1 MAQAGSGNPRD
12 GGLTWLGAY
21 RLFGRRGPRLAL
33 FGGLVSA
40 HFVVDWLTPP
50 GVLDGIGYP
59 FLLPLLFAE
68 DRRRVILLAAVLC
81 TGLTVLANFLSGG
94 GGIGQLMIVNR
105 SVAII
110 GIWIMAAF
118 LVQRLRLEAD
128 LRRVSDAAEA
138 ASRAKT
144 ELLAN
149 MSHELRTPLN
159 AVIGFS
165 EVIGTEM
172 FGPLGPRYLEYADDI
187 NQSGKHL
194 LALISDLLDIS
205 RAESGQLA
213 LKEDVV
219 DVASVVES
227 SIRFVTP
234 QAIEAKVTL
243 AVELAANLPLLR
255 ADELKFRQVLVNLLS
270 NGIKFT
276 PAGGRV
282 TLAARLDAARTLN
295 LVVSDTGIGMA
306 AQDIPAAF
314 EAFRQLDSTLSRK
327 HEGAGLGLS
336 LSKRLIELHGG
347 TIQIDSAVG
356 RGTVVTVRF
365 PPTRVE
371 ARPFA
376 AAQRTASGA
385 AREPDPAAAR

>member
-1 MAQAGSGNPRD
+1 VAQAGSTVPLY
-12 GGLTWLGAY
+12 GGLAWIEAYRWLG
-21 RLFGRRGPRLAL
+21 RREPRRAL
-33 FGGLVSA
+33 FGGLVIA
-40 HFVVDWLTPP
+40 HFLVDWLSPP
-50 GVLDGIGYP
+50 GVLDGVGYP

-68 DRRRVILLAAVLC
+68 GRRRVVLLAAVLC
-81 TGLTVLANFLSGG
+81 TALTVLANFLNGT
-94 GGIGQLMIVNR
+94 GGIGQLMILNR
-105 SVAII
+105 AVAIA
-110 GIWIMAAF
+110 GIWIMAVF
-118 LVQRLRLEAD
+118 LVQRLRLETD
-128 LRRVSDAAEA
+128 LKRAGDAAEA

-165 EVIGTEM
+165 EVIGAEM
-172 FGPLGPRYLEYADDI
+172 FGPLDRRYAAYADDI

-205 RAESGQLA
+205 RAETGQLV
-213 LKEDVV
+213 LKEEVV

-227 SIRFVTP
+227 SIRCVSP
-234 QAIEAKVTL
+234 QATEAGVSL

-282 TLAARLDAARTLN
+282 ALAGRLEAARTLS
-295 LVVSDTGIGMA
+295 LVVSDTGVGMA
-306 AQDIPAAF
+306 AEDIPVAF
-314 EAFRQLDSTLSRK
+314 EAFRQLDSSLTRK
-327 HEGAGLGLS
+327 HEGAGLGLA
-336 LSKRLIELHGG
+336 LSKRLVELHGG
-347 TIQIDSAVG
+347 SIEIKSTVG
-356 RGTVVTVRF
+356 HGTEVTVRF

-376 AAQRTASGA
+376 AAQRRAVDPMCA
-385 AREPDPAAAR
+385 PDPAAAR